1 MTGFLVAMAERL
13 LDEVGEAVRDQ
24 LLYILRCLGIYH
36 VSSREP
42 MKVLSI
48 DGIWWEL
55 FRKSTPISSVADE

>member
-1 MTGFLVAMAERL
+1 MASFLVVVAERL

-24 LLYILRCLGIYH
+24 PVYILRSLGIYH

-48 DGIWWEL
+48 NGIWWEL
-55 FRKSTPISSVADE
+55 LGRALLSAV